1 MRVRSGGPAQSR
13 QGLPAAAPLRRARA
27 RAHPSRPG
35 RVPRSAAVLS
45 ARVTR
50 FRPTEERELVDIV
63 AAAVAREEPLEIAA
77 GGSKRGLGRPLQT
90 PHTLDV
96 SAFSGIR
103 SYEPEELVL
112 TAAAATPMAEIEA
125 ALDNAGQML
134 AFEPPDWRAL
144 LGSADDSPT
153 LGGALACNLA
163 GPRRI
168 KQGAARDHFLGF
180 RGVSGRGE
188 AFKAGGRVV
197 KNVTGYDLCKLI
209 AGSYG
214 TLAVLTE
221 VTLKVL
227 PRAEDTCS
235 ILIRGL
241 DDATAQRAMSAA
253 LNSPHEVSG
262 AAHLPRGESGKDKPL
277 TVLRLEGP
285 EPSVAA
291 RAAALTAEL
300 AALGERAVWRVSV
313 PPVAG
318 PALAAAVAHRLDARH
333 FLDWGGGLVWLA
345 VAGAEDGGAAAIR
358 DALDASGGHATLIRG
373 ALALRAAV
381 PVFQPQP
388 PALAALTRR
397 VKESFDPKRVLN
409 RGRMYPEL

>member
-1 MRVRSGGPAQSR
+1 
-13 QGLPAAAPLRRARA
+13 
-27 RAHPSRPG
+27 
-35 RVPRSAAVLS
+35 
-45 ARVTR
+45 VTR
-50 FRPTEERELVDIV
+50 FRPSEERELVDVV
-63 AAAVAREEPLEIAA
+63 AAAAAGEEPLEIVA
-77 GGSKRGLGRPLQT
+77 GGSKRGLGRPPQT

-96 SAFSGIR
+96 SAFAGIR

-112 TAAAATPMAEIEA
+112 TAGAATPMAEIEA
-125 ALDNAGQML
+125 ALDKAGQML
-134 AFEPPDWRAL
+134 AFEPPDWRTL
-144 LGSADDSPT
+144 LGSGDASPT

-197 KNVTGYDLCKLI
+197 KNVTGYDLCKLL

-227 PRAEDTCS
+227 PRAEDTRS

-241 DDATAQRAMSAA
+241 DDATAQRAMGAA

-262 AAHLPRGESGKDKPL
+262 AAHLPRGESDRDKPL

-285 EPSVAA
+285 QPSVAA
-291 RAAALTAEL
+291 RAAALSEEL
-300 AALGERAVWRVSV
+300 AAFGAVDEVRGAESTRLWRGLRDVAPFAEFGDRAVWRVSTA
-313 PPVAG
+313 PTSG
-318 PALAAAVAHRLDARH
+318 PALATAVAQKFDARH
-333 FLDWGGGLVWLA
+333 FFDWGGGLVWLA
-345 VAGAEDGGAAAIR
+345 VAGAEDGGATAIR
-358 DALDASGGHATLIRG
+358 AALDASGGHATLIRG
-373 ALALRAAV
+373 APALRAAV
-381 PVFQPQP
+381 PVFEPQP